1 VDEQRKDVIL
11 FAATRLCARMMIAM
25 IDSDKTN
32 FGKQYFLTGRDRG
45 SWICTDA
52 RQDGYSAAAGSM
64 LQRLVAFGGYL
75 RRSATA
81 FVRPDVD
88 LPN

>member
-1 VDEQRKDVIL
+1 
-11 FAATRLCARMMIAM
+11 MMIAM
-25 IDSDKTN
+25 IDSDQTN

-64 LQRLVAFGGYL
+64 LQRLVANEEKTTL
-75 RRSATA
+75 RRGFTIT
-81 FVRPDVD
+81 
-88 LPN
+88 